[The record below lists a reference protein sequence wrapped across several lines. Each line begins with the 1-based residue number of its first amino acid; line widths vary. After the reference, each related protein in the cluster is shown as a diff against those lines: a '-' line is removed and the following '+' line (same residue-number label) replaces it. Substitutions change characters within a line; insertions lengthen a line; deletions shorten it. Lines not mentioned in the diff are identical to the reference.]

1 MSRVGKRPIP
11 IPKGVTA
18 VLQDR
23 LVVIKGPKGESR
35 FQVPPPVQADLNAE
49 RIQLVADYQHD
60 RDASRLMGT
69 ARAVL
74 RNMITGVSQG
84 FTRKLNL
91 VGVGYRASVQGANM
105 ELTLGFSKPVK
116 VALPKGVTA
125 QVEGNTAI
133 TLSSHDNVVL
143 GQVAANLR
151 SLRPPEP
158 YQGKGVLYDG
168 EKIRRKAG
176 KTGKKA

>member
-18 VLQDR
+18 QLQDR
-23 LVVIKGPKGESR
+23 LVVIKGPKGENR
-35 FQVPPPVQADLNAE
+35 FEVPQPVQADLNAE

-74 RNMITGVSQG
+74 RNMIKGVSEG

-91 VGVGYRASVQGANM
+91 VGVGYRAAVQGSNM

-116 VALPKGVTA
+116 FLLPKGVSC
-125 QVEGNTAI
+125 QVENQTVI
-133 TLSSHDNVVL
+133 TLASHDNVLL
-143 GQVAANLR
+143 GQIAANLR

-168 EKIRRKAG
+168 EKIHRKAG
-176 KTGKKA
+176 KTGKK

>member
-18 VLQDR
+18 QLQDR
-23 LVVIKGPKGESR
+23 LVVIKGPKGENR
-35 FQVPPPVQADLNAE
+35 FQVPQPVQADLNAE

-74 RNMITGVSQG
+74 QNMIKGVSQG

-91 VGVGYRASVQGANM
+91 VGVGYRAAVQGANM
-105 ELTLGFSKPVK
+105 ELTLGYSKPVK
-116 VALPKGVTA
+116 FALPKGVSC
-125 QVEGNTAI
+125 QVENQTVI
-133 TLSSHDNVVL
+133 TLSSHDNVLL
-143 GQVAANLR
+143 GQIAANLR

-168 EKIRRKAG
+168 EKIHRKAG
-176 KTGKKA
+176 KTGKK